1 MKRLYVGN
9 IPWSAT
15 EAALTERFGVH
26 GTLVSV
32 RVITDRD
39 TGRSKGFAFVEY
51 EEESAAQAALDAEN
65 ETDMDGRTLRVSEAI
80 SKDQTRRD
88 GPRGH
93 APRGNGNRNRHEGG
107 RDDNRKRSR
116 GGREGGRRDSTR

>member
-1 MKRLYVGN
+1 
-9 IPWSAT
+9 
-15 EAALTERFGVH
+15 
-26 GTLVSV
+26 V

-51 EEESAAQAALDAEN
+51 EDESAAQVALDAEN

-80 SKDQTRRD
+80 SKDKTRRD

-93 APRGNGNRNRHEGG
+93 APRGNGNDRNYSGGGG

-116 GGREGGRRDSTR
+116 GGRDGGRRDQTR

>member
-15 EAALTERFGVH
+15 EADLTKRFGEY

-51 EEESAAQAALDAEN
+51 EEESAAQAALDDEN
-65 ETDMDGRTLRVSEAI
+65 GADMDGRTLRVSEAI
-80 SKDQTRRD
+80 SRDQTRRD
-88 GPRGH
+88 GPRGN
-93 APRGNGNRNRHEGG
+93 GNGNRRGDGG
-107 RDDNRKRSR
+107 RGQDDRKRTR
-116 GGREGGRRDSTR
+116 GRREGGRRDQHR